1 MDYRIILAILL
12 LFFAIIPIVNFLVIK
27 NEKIIKV
34 IFLILAIIYCILIC
48 IGVFFKVNLAQKITI
63 TLFENVESVNKSFS
77 FYPFA
82 KTLTDFLIN
91 ILMFV
96 PLGFLLSPIIK
107 KHTLIKTLLIGLIF
121 STFIELMQLLLPIVR
136 SPQLSDIILNTLS
149 CLIGGLCFS
158 LLKLF
163 KSLLTRKKSN

>member
-12 LFFAIIPIVNFLVIK
+12 LCFAIIPIVNFLLIK
-27 NEKIIKV
+27 NEKVIKI
-34 IFLILAIIYCILIC
+34 IFLILAIIYSILIC
-48 IGVFFKVNLAQKITI
+48 IGVFFKVNLAQNITI
-63 TLFENVESVNKSFS
+63 TLFKNVEGVNKSFS

-96 PLGFLLSPIIK
+96 PLGFLLSPILK
-107 KHTLIKTLLIGLIF
+107 KHTLIKTLLIGFIF